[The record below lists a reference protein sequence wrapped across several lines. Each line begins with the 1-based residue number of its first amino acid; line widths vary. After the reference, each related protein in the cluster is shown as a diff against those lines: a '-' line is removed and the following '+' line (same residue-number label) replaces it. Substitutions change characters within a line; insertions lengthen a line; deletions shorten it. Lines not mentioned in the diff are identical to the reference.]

1 MPGYQEGW
9 PGWGRFDQHAP
20 EKSAHIG
27 PFLNSLAAT
36 SVGAIEIARRVDA
49 MIFLVFTWREGGI
62 HRIEVSS
69 PIDREKS
76 VNEIIDAYHRRLE
89 SLIRERP
96 QQWLWLHRR
105 WKVSK
110 PGPDSI

>member
-1 MPGYQEGW
+1 MAVVGVVL
-9 PGWGRFDQHAP
+9 DQHAP

-27 PFLNSLAAT
+27 PFMNGLAAT

-49 MIFLVFTWREGGI
+49 TIIMVFTWREAGI
-62 HRIEVSS
+62 HHIEVSS
-69 PIDREKS
+69 PMHPESTAD
-76 VNEIIDAYHRRLE
+76 EIVLAYHRRLE
-89 SLIRERP
+89 GLIRERP

-110 PGPDSI
+110 LGTDCV